1 MNSRIIAVAK
11 KEIKQLKRDTRMLFV
26 LLCFP
31 VFLLAMFGYA
41 VNFDVHHI
49 KLAVYDKEN
58 TEKSREFVNTLL
70 SSDYFDLVG
79 YISKDSEVKLL
90 LDDKLAQT
98 VLVIPEDMTKRLY
111 RRGEEIKLQFLID
124 GVDGN
129 TASIIQ
135 NYFNSAF
142 ITYNAKIQAEFAT
155 KLGANIS
162 SNFTLEPQFW
172 FNPELKSS
180 KFLVPGLIGMI
191 LIITA
196 IISVSLSLVRE
207 KETGTIEQIN
217 VSSISTIELL
227 VGKAIPYILLSLF
240 NAVFVLFVGYLLFDV
255 VIKGNYLLLLLST
268 IIFLIA
274 SVSIGIFISVI
285 SETQQIGFT
294 LATFFSLLPSLIL
307 SGFIFP
313 IESMPAAIQIITNI
327 TPVKFYIVTLRAIIL
342 KGVGIT
348 AFYDQLLYM
357 LVFVVVFI
365 GLSALINFRKNRI
378 A

>member
-1 MNSRIIAVAK
+1 MSSRITAVAK

-31 VFLLAMFGYA
+31 VFLLVIFGYA

-49 KLAVYDKEN
+49 KLAVFDKDN
-58 TEKSREFVNTLL
+58 TEKSRDFVNIL
-70 SSDYFDLVG
+70 SSSAYFDVVG
-79 YISKDSEVKLL
+79 YVNKDAEIKFL
-90 LDDKLAQT
+90 LDEKIAQS
-98 VLVIPEDMTKRLY
+98 VLVIPNNFTEKIY
-111 RRGEEIKLQFLID
+111 NKKEEVKLQFLID

-129 TASIIQ
+129 TASIMQ
-135 NYFNSAF
+135 NYINSA
-142 ITYNAKIQAEFAT
+142 TLSYNAKIQAEFVARNGLKT
-155 KLGANIS
+155 ANK
-162 SNFTLEPQFW
+162 FKLEPQFW

-180 KFLVPGLIGMI
+180 KFLLPGLIGMI

-207 KETGTIEQIN
+207 KEKGTIEQIN
-217 VSSISTIELL
+217 VSSINTLELL
-227 VGKAIPYILLSLF
+227 IGKAAPYIALSLF
-240 NAVFVLFVGYLLFDV
+240 NAVFVLIAGYLLFDV

-268 IIFLIA
+268 LIFLVA
-274 SVSIGIFISVI
+274 SVSIGIFVSVI
-285 SETQQIGFT
+285 SDSQQIAFT
-294 LATFFSLLPSLIL
+294 IATFVSLLPAMIL

-313 IESMPAAIQIITNI
+313 IESMPVIVQIITNI

-342 KGVGIT
+342 KGVGIG

-357 LVFVVVFI
+357 ILFVVVFI
-365 GLSALINFRKNRI
+365 GLASIVNYKKNKI

>member
-11 KEIKQLKRDTRMLFV
+11 KEVKQLKRDTRMLFV

-31 VFLLAMFGYA
+31 VFLLVMFGYA

-58 TEKSREFVNTLL
+58 TEKSREFVNKLL

-98 VLVIPEDMTKRLY
+98 ILVIPDDMTKRLY

-142 ITYNAKIQAEFAT
+142 LSYNAKIQAEFAS
-155 KLGANIS
+155 KLGAKIS
-162 SNFTLEPQFW
+162 SNLSLEPKFW

-227 VGKAIPYILLSLF
+227 IGKAIPYILLSLF

-255 VIKGNYLLLLLST
+255 VVTGNYLLLLLST

-285 SETQQIGFT
+285 SESQQIGFT

-313 IESMPAAIQIITNI
+313 IESMPFPIQIITNI

-342 KGVGIT
+342 KGVGLS
-348 AFYDQLLYM
+348 AFYDQLIYM
-357 LVFVVVFI
+357 LLFVVVFI
-365 GLSALINFRKNRI
+365 GLSALINFKKNRI

>member
-1 MNSRIIAVAK
+1 MAVAK

-31 VFLLAMFGYA
+31 VFLLVIFGYA

-49 KLAVYDKEN
+49 KIAVFDKDN
-58 TEKSREFVNTLL
+58 TEKSRDFVNILT
-70 SSDYFDLVG
+70 SSDYFDVVG
-79 YISKDSEVKLL
+79 YVSKDSEIKFL
-90 LDDKLAQT
+90 LDDKIAQS
-98 VLVIPEDMTKRLY
+98 VIVIPEDFTEKIY
-111 RRGEEIKLQFLID
+111 NKKEEVKLQFLID

-129 TASIIQ
+129 TASILQ
-135 NYFNSAF
+135 NYINSA
-142 ITYNAKIQAEFAT
+142 TLSYNAKIQTEFVNR
-155 KLGANIS
+155 LGLKA
-162 SNFTLEPQFW
+162 SNKFKLEPQFW

-180 KFLVPGLIGMI
+180 KFLIPGLIGMI

-207 KETGTIEQIN
+207 KEKGTIEQIN
-217 VSSISTIELL
+217 VSSINTLELL
-227 VGKAIPYILLSLF
+227 IGKAAPYILLSLF
-240 NAVFVLFVGYLLFDV
+240 NAVFVLTAGYLLFDV

-268 IIFLIA
+268 SIFLVA
-274 SVSIGIFISVI
+274 SVSIGIFVSVI
-285 SETQQIGFT
+285 SDSQQIAFT
-294 LATFFSLLPSLIL
+294 ISTFVSLLPALLL

-313 IESMPAAIQIITNI
+313 IESMPFLVQIITNI

-342 KGVGIT
+342 RGVGIT

-357 LVFVVVFI
+357 LLFVVVFI
-365 GLSALINFRKNRI
+365 GFASIINYKKNKI

>member
-79 YISKDSEVKLL
+79 FISKDSEVKLM

-135 NYFNSAF
+135 NYFNSSF
-142 ITYNAKIQAEFAT
+142 MSYNAKIQAEFAAKIGA
-155 KLGANIS
+155 KLN
-162 SNFTLEPQFW
+162 SNFNIEPQFW

-227 VGKAIPYILLSLF
+227 IGKAIPYILLSLF